1 MTGNRGQWKR
11 PDRRRLRRI
20 RDLLR
25 AHYGQPR
32 NEPHGAPLDEL
43 VLTILSQ
50 NTNDRNRDVAYARLR
65 SRFDGWAEVASA
77 PGEEVEEAI
86 RPGGIS
92 KVKSKRIQEILH
104 VIAREVGS
112 LDIGFLERA
121 PRERALEFLESLPGV
136 GRKTAA
142 CVLLFSFDRPELP
155 VDTHVYR
162 VSSRLGL
169 IRPKASFEEAHR
181 ELLAL
186 LGDPDPADVYEIHV
200 NMLRHGRRLC
210 RPQRPLCEECPL
222 LRLCPY
228 GQGLRGLKKA
238 PTGKLR
244 ESHKDR

>member
-1 MTGNRGQWKR
+1 MAAKDSRWKPPGR
-11 PDRRRLRRI
+11 KRIERI
-20 RDLLR
+20 RDRLR
-25 AHYGQPR
+25 EYYGRPR
-32 NEPHGAPLDEL
+32 NEPHRAPLDEL

-65 SRFDGWAEVASA
+65 SRFAGWSEVAAA
-77 PGEEVEEAI
+77 PVAEVEEAI

-104 VIAREVGS
+104 VIERETGG
-112 LDIGFLERA
+112 LDLGFLESA
-121 PRERALEFLESLPGV
+121 PRERALEFLEALPGV

-142 CVLLFSFDRPELP
+142 CVLLFSYDRPELP

-169 IRPKASFEEAHR
+169 IRPKAPFEEAHR
-181 ELLAL
+181 ELLGQA
-186 LGDPDPADVYEIHV
+186 GDEDVYELHV

-210 RPQRPLCEECPL
+210 RPQRPLCEQCPL

-228 GQGLRGLKKA
+228 GVAQKRA
-238 PTGKLR
+238 R
-244 ESHKDR
+244 ASR

>member
-1 MTGNRGQWKR
+1 MADSRTQWKR
-11 PDRRRLRRI
+11 PARKRLQRI

-25 AHYGQPR
+25 GYYGRPR
-32 NEPHGAPLDEL
+32 NEPHRAPLDEL

-77 PGEEVEEAI
+77 PLAEVEEAI

-92 KVKSKRIQEILH
+92 KVKSKRIQQILH
-104 VIAREVGS
+104 VIERETGG
-112 LDIGFLERA
+112 LDLGFLERA
-121 PRERALEFLESLPGV
+121 PRQQALEFLESLPGV

-142 CVLLFSFDRPELP
+142 CVLLFSYDRPELP

-169 IRPKASFEEAHR
+169 IRPKAPFEEAHR
-181 ELLAL
+181 ELLDL
-186 LGDPDPADVYEIHV
+186 VGDDPAAVYEVHV

-210 RPQRPLCEECPL
+210 HSQRPLCGECPL

-228 GQGLRGLKKA
+228 GQELRRLRKA
-238 PTGKLR
+238 AAGRLTSTR
-244 ESHKDR
+244 TTR